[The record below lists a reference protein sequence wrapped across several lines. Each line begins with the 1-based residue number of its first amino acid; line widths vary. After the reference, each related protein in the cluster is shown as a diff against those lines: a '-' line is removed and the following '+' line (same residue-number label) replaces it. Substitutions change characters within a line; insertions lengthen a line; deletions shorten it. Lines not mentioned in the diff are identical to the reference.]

1 MELSDDQRFVYEEA
15 EALGLTVTSPVLK
28 NLHTFSDDATK
39 VRVHT
44 SDGPVFLKWGN
55 TPEGKERV
63 VSEVAN
69 IKLLDEAGV
78 SPELIAHSEERAS
91 YATEWIGGSDGAELP
106 EDQRLDILW
115 RTIGKIRA
123 IDPDKMPTQQWQSLF
138 LFKTDPADPIIP
150 DEVPSSRKKALEKAY
165 FKVRELDGRTSLHGD
180 FHTGN
185 LIYSGDRL
193 LVIDPEHMLVGV
205 PGWDLVYYLGYD
217 DAGMSPVKRA
227 SWLRTHVVEKELR
240 ILMDYLIARG
250 YTWASCPPEKD
261 KYGNI
266 VERGMKNLQLTLPL
280 YEELFSSK
288 S

>member
-1 MELSDDQRFVYEEA
+1 MELSDDQRAVYEEA
-15 EALGLTVTSPVLK
+15 EALGLEVTSPVLK

-55 TPEGKERV
+55 TLAGKERV
-63 VSEVAN
+63 VSEIAN

-78 SPELIAHSEERAS
+78 SPELVSSSTERAS

-106 EDQRLDILW
+106 DEERLEVLW
-115 RTIGKIRA
+115 KTIAKIRS
-123 IDPDKMPTQQWQSLF
+123 IDPDRMPTQEWRSLF
-138 LFKTDPADPIIP
+138 LFKTDPDTPLIP
-150 DEVPSSRKKALEKAY
+150 QELPNSRRKALEKAY
-165 FKVRELDGRTSLHGD
+165 FKVRELEGRTSLHGD

-185 LIYSGDRL
+185 LIYRGEKL

-217 DAGMSPVKRA
+217 DAGMSPVRRA
-227 SWLRTHVVEKELR
+227 SWLRTHVVEKELKL
-240 ILMDYLIARG
+240 LMDYLIARA

-266 VERGMKNLQLTLPL
+266 VERGTKNLQLALPL
-280 YEELFSSK
+280 YEELFSAK